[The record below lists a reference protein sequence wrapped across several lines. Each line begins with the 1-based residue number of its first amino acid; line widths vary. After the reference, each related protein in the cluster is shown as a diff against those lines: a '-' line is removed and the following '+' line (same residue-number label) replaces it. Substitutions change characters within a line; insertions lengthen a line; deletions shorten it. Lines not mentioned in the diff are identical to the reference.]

1 MSKINNEDLKKAIAA
16 TKIKWPV
23 VEKWRVKL
31 KYNSNEDMLLD
42 WMHDRSEVY
51 YRGLM
56 PHPNPFHRHVRV
68 YLDTMEHLGISS
80 IDALIDQGLQL
91 TKKQIKEYKDKID
104 EDEEEV

>member
-56 PHPNPFHRHVRV
+56 P
-68 YLDTMEHLGISS
+68 LS
-80 IDALIDQGLQL
+80 LIH
-91 TKKQIKEYKDKID
+91 I
-104 EDEEEV
+104 